1 MVNLIVIILLLI
13 LGYLFGRLAESRHY
27 KRIALAEKNLLYI
40 PTGSTRTLPSSLTA
54 LQSELVSGNVVVSVD
69 YFKRILG
76 ALRSFFGGRV
86 TSMES
91 LLDRARRE
99 AIIRMKLA
107 AADIGATIIFNVRL
121 ETSTISTA
129 GSFTGSVEV
138 LAYATA
144 IVEKNPQLI
153 CDSELETVLQ

>member
-1 MVNLIVIILLLI
+1 MFNLIIIVVLLI

-27 KRIALAEKNLLYI
+27 KRIKKAEKNLLYI
-40 PTGSTRTLPSSLTA
+40 PAGSTRTLPPSVTA
-54 LQSELVSGNVVVSVD
+54 QQSKLVSGNVVVSLD

-99 AIIRMKLA
+99 AIIRMKQA
-107 AADIGATIIFNVRL
+107 AAEAGATIIFNVRL

-129 GSFTGSVEV
+129 GSITGSVEV
-138 LAYATA
+138 LAYGTA
-144 IVEKNPQLI
+144 IVENKSLTE
-153 CDSELETVLQ
+153 S